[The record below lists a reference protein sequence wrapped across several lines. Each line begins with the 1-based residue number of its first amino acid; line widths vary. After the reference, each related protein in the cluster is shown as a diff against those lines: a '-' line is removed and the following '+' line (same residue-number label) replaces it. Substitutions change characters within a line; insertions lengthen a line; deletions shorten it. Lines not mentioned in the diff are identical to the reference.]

1 MHLNPMS
8 HRETFRVRWN
18 EVDAQGIVFNG
29 HYLSYLDLAG
39 TGYWRALAMPYPM
52 AFERLGV
59 DWVLRGC
66 ELEFLQPARF
76 DDLLDCELRLGEI
89 GRSSLRFA
97 ATLRRGAQ
105 LLLKAEL
112 RYVMVSRESLQ
123 AQPVP
128 EALREAMQAFER
140 RESMLELRSGPWE
153 QLGADAQPIR
163 AAVFVREQGIAA
175 DLEWDGADPAPDCLH
190 AVAYNRLGQALGTG
204 RLLEHVPGVAKIG
217 RMAVLPAARSSGV
230 GAQVLETLMQAARA
244 QGYRQVLL
252 HAQAAAIGFYRRAGF
267 VERGEPF
274 EEAGIVHQEM
284 LRAL

>member
-1 MHLNPMS
+1 MS
-8 HRETFRVRWN
+8 HTDTFRVRWN

-39 TGYWRALAMPYPM
+39 TGYWRAMALPYPM
-52 AFERLGV
+52 AFEQLGV

-66 ELEFLQPARF
+66 QLEFLQPARY
-76 DDLLDCELRLGEI
+76 DDLLSCTVRLGEL

-105 LLLKAEL
+105 VLLEADM

-123 AQPVP
+123 PQPVP
-128 EALREAMQAFER
+128 EAMRAALAAFEAG
-140 RESMLELRSGPWE
+140 EPMIQLRSGRWDE
-153 QLGADAQPIR
+153 LGNDAQPIR
-163 AAVFVREQGIAA
+163 AAVFVKEQGIAA
-175 DLEWDGADPAPDCLH
+175 DLEWDGADPAPDCVH

-217 RMAVLPAARSSGV
+217 RMAVLPAVRGSGV
-230 GAQVLETLMQAARA
+230 GAQVLDTLMQAARRR
-244 QGYRQVLL
+244 GYRQVLL
-252 HAQAAAIGFYRRAGF
+252 HAQAAAIGFYKRAGF
-267 VERGEPF
+267 TERGQPF

-284 LRAL
+284 TRTL